1 MLIRTKCKTRQE
13 EIKIQKNTVF
23 FETHGQA
30 LRETA
35 SKDTEQEIFDVESD
49 NEERNHEWT
58 RPGRQSSLGGCA
70 DLMYQALPRR
80 RSPLKNQVAKI
91 SR

>member
-13 EIKIQKNTVF
+13 EIKIQKNTVT

-35 SKDTEQEIFDVESD
+35 SKDTEQEILTVESD
-49 NEERNHEWT
+49 SEENEIT
-58 RPGRQSSLGGCA
+58 YGQDPV
-70 DLMYQALPRR
+70 Y
-80 RSPLKNQVAKI
+80 KVV
-91 SR
+91 